1 MNPRADVTHRDG
13 NGAAQPGPS
22 VRELV
27 EESGRVR
34 EECIALA
41 GAALH
46 AAHGW
51 QSLLRDRLERQPYAT
66 LAVAAGVGYV
76 LGGGLPTALV
86 RVLVGVGGR
95 LAVER
100 LIVQF
105 AKPDPAAT

>member
-1 MNPRADVTHRDG
+1 MNPRADGTRRDG
-13 NGAAQPGPS
+13 NGTVRPAPS

-27 EESGRVR
+27 EESGRLR
-34 EECIALA
+34 EEFIALT

-51 QSLLRDRLERQPYAT
+51 QSLLRDRLERQPFAT

-76 LGGGLPTALV
+76 LGGGLPSALV
-86 RVLVGVGGR
+86 RVLIGLGGR

-100 LIVQF
+100 VIAQL
-105 AKPDPAAT
+105 ANSDPAAT

>member
-1 MNPRADVTHRDG
+1 MSPRAEVRRHDG
-13 NGAAQPGPS
+13 NGATQSDPS

-34 EECIALA
+34 EELIALT

-46 AAHGW
+46 LAGGCG
-51 QSLLRDRLERQPYAT
+51 SLLRDRLERQPYAT

-76 LGGGLPTALV
+76 LGGGLPTAVV
-86 RVLVGVGGR
+86 RVLIGVGGR

-100 LIVQF
+100 VLAQL
-105 AKPDPAAT
+105 ANPRPAAT

>member
-1 MNPRADVTHRDG
+1 MNPRADVTRRAG

-22 VRELV
+22 MRELV

-34 EECIALA
+34 EEFIDFA

-46 AAHGW
+46 VARGW
-51 QSLLRDRLERQPYAT
+51 RSLLRDRLERQPYAT

-76 LGGGLPTALV
+76 LGGGLPTPVV
-86 RVLVGVGGR
+86 RVLIGVGGR

-100 LIVQF
+100 VIAQL
-105 AKPDPAAT
+105 ANPHPAAT

>member
-1 MNPRADVTHRDG
+1 MNPRADVTRGDG
-13 NGAAQPGPS
+13 NGAAQSGPS

-34 EECIALA
+34 EEFIALT

-46 AAHGW
+46 VAHGW

-86 RVLVGVGGR
+86 RVLIGVGGR

-100 LIVQF
+100 VIAQL
-105 AKPDPAAT
+105 ANPPPAAT

>member
-1 MNPRADVTHRDG
+1 MNPRADVTRRAGD
-13 NGAAQPGPS
+13 GAAQPGPS

-34 EECIALA
+34 EEFIALT

-46 AAHGW
+46 VAHGW
-51 QSLLRDRLERQPYAT
+51 RSVLRDRLERQPYAT
-66 LAVAAGVGYV
+66 LALAAGVGYV

-86 RVLVGVGGR
+86 RVLIGVGGR

-100 LIVQF
+100 VIAQL
-105 AKPDPAAT
+105 ANPDPAAT

>member
-1 MNPRADVTHRDG
+1 MNPRADVTRGDG

-27 EESGRVR
+27 EESEHVR
-34 EECIALA
+34 EEVVALA

-46 AAHGW
+46 IASGW
-51 QSLLRDRLERQPYAT
+51 RSLLSDRLERQPYAT

-86 RVLVGVGGR
+86 RVLIGVGGR
-95 LAVER
+95 LAVEHVIAQ
-100 LIVQF
+100 L
-105 AKPDPAAT
+105 ANPHPAAT